1 MFVPNSFKFDNR
13 ADQVAFMKQYSF
25 ATIITAHE
33 NLPLATQL
41 PFFVEDTG
49 DKLLLKSHFAAAN
62 EQTKYIAGNTSLVIF
77 SEPHAYISPL
87 HYDKTESVPT
97 WDYIAVH
104 AYGKARI
111 VEDEGAKSAMLE
123 QMIQFYEKD
132 YSKQWE
138 NLPDKFKKGM
148 MKGIVAFELEVVT
161 VQGQKKL
168 SQNKT
173 SAERN
178 RIVQQLEKSEIAVE
192 KDLARYI
199 REIDHSKEI

>member
-1 MFVPNSFKFDNR
+1 MFVPNSFKFDNLS
-13 ADQVAFMKQYSF
+13 DQVAFMKQYSF
-25 ATIITAHE
+25 ATMITAHD

-41 PFFVEDTG
+41 PFFVDDTG
-49 DKLLLKSHFAAAN
+49 DTLLLKSHFAAAN
-62 EQTKYIAGNTSLVIF
+62 EQTKYIEANTSLVIF
-77 SEPHAYISPL
+77 SEPHAYISPS

-104 AYGKARI
+104 VYGKTRI
-111 VEDEGAKSAMLE
+111 VDDEYTKSAMLE
-123 QMIQFYEKD
+123 QMIKFYEKD
-132 YSKQWE
+132 YLKQWE
-138 NLPDKFKKGM
+138 NLPEKYRKGM
-148 MKGIVAFELEVVT
+148 MKGIVAFEMEVSAI
-161 VQGQKKL
+161 QGQKKL

-199 REIDHSKEI
+199 REIDT